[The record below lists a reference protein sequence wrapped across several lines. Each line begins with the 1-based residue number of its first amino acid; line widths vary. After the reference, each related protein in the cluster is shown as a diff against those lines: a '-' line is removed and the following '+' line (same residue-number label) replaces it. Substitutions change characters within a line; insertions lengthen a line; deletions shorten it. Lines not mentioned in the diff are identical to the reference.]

1 MRYSFREVNHL
12 SDLIIDLALLLVVAA
27 VAALVFKRLKQPLI
41 LGYMTAGLLVGPYN
55 TWFPT
60 LSDPFSIDVWAELGV
75 IFLLF
80 FLGIEFSFSKLKN
93 VGTTAIVTAFV
104 EVAAMFTLGTFFGLA
119 IGWSWIQ
126 GLFLG
131 AAFSIS
137 STSIIIKA
145 FDELKVGSQKFA
157 QNVFGILILEDLIA
171 VILLVFLTTMGIS
184 RDFQGAELIKT
195 IAKLVFFLIAW
206 FTVALFLIPPF
217 LKMFAKYLSNE
228 VLLIFCI
235 GLCLATAVM
244 ASNVGFSAAL
254 GAFLM
259 GAVLGETDLK
269 DRIEKIFLPVKDLF
283 AAIFFVSVGMMINIA
298 VILEH
303 PLLILGLTFFV
314 ICGKIVFV
322 TFGSFLSG
330 ESTKTSVASGL
341 SMAQIGEFSFIFAG
355 LAATLKVMGEELY
368 SLAIAVSALTA
379 FSTPYLIR
387 SRDRL
392 SPWIEKLMPSRMKR
406 ALETYSGTTFQIGA
420 RADWRNLFN
429 AYLLKI
435 LINAVIVITIFLL
448 MGRFAYP
455 KLLKLELAP
464 AQVVRFS
471 VLLLTMLFASPFLWA
486 LIFSHPKNT
495 ELVEFVKQ
503 NVSKTIRQ
511 LFLIARL
518 LVASMLVTALL
529 AQFLSTR
536 HVLLVSNLLLLAIA
550 LVAFKYME
558 PIYAWIESRFL
569 RQIGPNENLSR
580 SHQKPIAPVAPW
592 DAHLSEFTIT
602 PESKLV
608 GIPLIQLNLREKF
621 GVIITMIHRGT
632 KVINAPGRADSLMP
646 HDRIYLIG
654 TDEELAGFGKYL
666 EQNATE
672 DLVKE
677 TREVSLSQH
686 MVSEKSPFLGK
697 SIRESGI
704 REHTLGLVVGIERDG
719 KRILNPDSTLT
730 IQTGDL
736 LWIVGDLQKISSL

>member
-1 MRYSFREVNHL
+1 MNHL

-27 VAALVFKRLKQPLI
+27 VAALIFKRLKQPLI

-93 VGTTAIVTAFV
+93 VGTTAIVTAFI
-104 EVAAMFTLGTFFGLA
+104 EVAAMFTLGTMFGLA
-119 IGWSWIQ
+119 IGWSWVQ

-184 RDFQGAELIKT
+184 QDFQGAELAKT

-206 FTVALFLIPPF
+206 FTVALFVIPPF

-244 ASNVGFSAAL
+244 AANVGFSSAL

-269 DRIEKIFLPVKDLF
+269 ERIEKIFLPVKDLF
-283 AAIFFVSVGMMINIA
+283 AAIFFVSVGMMINVA

-303 PLLILGLTFFV
+303 PLLILGLTAFV
-314 ICGKIVFV
+314 ICGKVIFV

-355 LAATLKVMGEELY
+355 LAATLKVMDEQLY
-368 SLAIAVSALTA
+368 SLAIAVSAITA
-379 FSTPYLIR
+379 FGTPYLIR

-406 ALETYSGTTFQIGA
+406 ALATYAETTFQIGA

-455 KLLKLELAP
+455 RLLKLEVAP
-464 AQVVRFS
+464 AQVIRFS
-471 VLLLTMLFASPFLWA
+471 VLVLTMLFASPFLWA
-486 LIFSHPKNT
+486 LIFSHPKNA
-495 ELVEFVKQ
+495 ELVEFVKN
-503 NVSKTIRQ
+503 NVIKTIRQ

-529 AQFLSTR
+529 AQFLSIR

-569 RQIGPNENLSR
+569 RQLDQGENQSAEDR
-580 SHQKPIAPVAPW
+580 IRRPQKPIAPW
-592 DAHLSEFTIT
+592 DAHLSEFTIN
-602 PESKLV
+602 PESQLV
-608 GIPLIQLNLREKF
+608 GIPLLKLNLREKF

-632 KVINAPGRADSLMP
+632 KVINAPGRADALMP

-654 TDEELAGFGKYL
+654 TDDELASFAKYL

-704 REHTLGLVVGIERDG
+704 REQTLGLVVGIERDG
-719 KRILNPDSTLT
+719 LRILNPDSNLM

>member
-1 MRYSFREVNHL
+1 MNHL

-27 VAALVFKRLKQPLI
+27 VAALIFKRLKQPLI

-93 VGTTAIVTAFV
+93 VGTTAIVTAFI
-104 EVAAMFTLGTFFGLA
+104 EVAAMFTLGTMFGLA
-119 IGWSWIQ
+119 IGWSWVQ

-184 RDFQGAELIKT
+184 QDFQGAELAKT

-206 FTVALFLIPPF
+206 FTVALFVIPPF

-244 ASNVGFSAAL
+244 AANVGFSSAL

-269 DRIEKIFLPVKDLF
+269 ERIEKIFLPVKDLF

-303 PLLILGLTFFV
+303 PLLILGLTAFV
-314 ICGKIVFV
+314 ICGKVIFV

-355 LAATLKVMGEELY
+355 LAATLKVMDEQLY
-368 SLAIAVSALTA
+368 SLAIAVSAITA
-379 FSTPYLIR
+379 FGTPYLIR

-406 ALETYSGTTFQIGA
+406 ALATYAETTFQIGA

-455 KLLKLELAP
+455 RLLKLEVAP
-464 AQVVRFS
+464 AQVIRFS
-471 VLLLTMLFASPFLWA
+471 VLVLTMLFASPFLWA
-486 LIFSHPKNT
+486 LIFSHPKNA
-495 ELVEFVKQ
+495 ELVEFVKN

-529 AQFLSTR
+529 AQFLSIR

-569 RQIGPNENLSR
+569 RQLDQGENQSAEDR
-580 SHQKPIAPVAPW
+580 IRRPQKPIAPW
-592 DAHLSEFTIT
+592 DAHLSEFTIN
-602 PESKLV
+602 PESQLV
-608 GIPLIQLNLREKF
+608 GIPLLKLNLREKF

-632 KVINAPGRADSLMP
+632 KVINAPGRADALMP

-654 TDEELAGFGKYL
+654 TDDELASFAKYL

-704 REHTLGLVVGIERDG
+704 REQTLGLVVGIERDG
-719 KRILNPDSTLT
+719 LRILNPDSNLM